1 MAFYLLGFTAT
12 LPPIIVPWVN
22 IVMKDD
28 AEARAVTTGAMI
40 SIGSAV
46 NAFFP
51 ITVFPVIQGK
61 SCQPSVVDVWLGP

>member
-40 SIGSAV
+40 SIASAV
-46 NAFFP
+46 NAFYP
-51 ITVFPVIQGK
+51 ITVFPVLQGTF
-61 SCQPSVVDVWLGP
+61 SCF